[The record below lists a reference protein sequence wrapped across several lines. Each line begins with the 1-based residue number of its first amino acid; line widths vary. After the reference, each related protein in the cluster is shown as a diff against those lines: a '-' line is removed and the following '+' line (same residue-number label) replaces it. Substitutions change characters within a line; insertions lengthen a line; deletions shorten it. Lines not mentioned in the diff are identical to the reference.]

1 LPLVSLLTAVYV
13 GWFLRRDVLREKFAR
28 ESDLSF
34 SVWLNLLRYVAPLA
48 LGGLLLAAWF
58 EN

>member
-1 LPLVSLLTAVYV
+1 V